1 MYFIEVET
9 ANLGLLRSEKRFLQQ
24 FIFFKLASE
33 LAATFAQNFL
43 AMRSVLLML
52 MFFFFCFN
60 AFAQTTISG
69 TIAEGASG
77 KGLEFATVALLRL
90 PDSATVKTTATDKK
104 GRFIFDAVAPGTYV
118 VRSSFVGFATVEA
131 TAFTVTAAIPKVAL
145 QPLQFINDA
154 KTLSTVTVT
163 GTRAQLNTS
172 IDRKVYNVEQDI
184 MSRSG
189 TASDILKN
197 IPSVEVDVEG
207 NVALRGSGDVMILI
221 NGKPNPLMGRTRAEV
236 LQQLPA
242 NSIERIEVITNPS
255 ARYRPDGTSGI
266 INIVLKKNIRNGFNG
281 SATANAGNKDRYN
294 GILSLNYRPKKLN
307 LFGSYSLRQDTRK
320 RFNTIDRTYLESN
333 GDTKS
338 LYNQVTTSAAH
349 PHAQIA
355 TAGIDYTID
364 EKNSM
369 GASGTY
375 FNRTQTRNDVTS
387 NVNIDKTNIPTQDYN
402 RLRYDPEYEKQKNGA
417 AYFQHNFAKEG
428 HDLRIEFNTSNEDE
442 VEDNHYTN
450 VYRKPSVLT
459 TYDNTRIQQAT
470 HQNQLTADY
479 THQLGEDAKLEAGY
493 DGLYNKVDLNFY
505 GEYFDAAQ
513 NKFLKDAVK
522 SNRFVY
528 NEDVHA
534 LYGTYQK
541 SLERF
546 GYELGLRAEATLTKG
561 HLINLDSFVNNNYF
575 KVYPTVHL
583 SYKLK
588 ESSELQLNYSK
599 RVHRPE
605 ADELNPFPEYQDP
618 RNLRAGNPKLLPEII
633 HSTELGYKWQN
644 KAFSFVPSIY
654 YRYKQN
660 GFTQVVVP
668 VNDTTLLTTTQNLSN
683 DQSAGLELIFSAKA
697 AGVFS
702 ASFSTNVFYNRID
715 ATNLGYIQ
723 NKSIYSASANLTTTF
738 TLSKTSMLQ
747 ISSNYRSPRLTPQG
761 KIYPTFV
768 LNAGMRQDLAK
779 NKVSITLTASDIL
792 ASLKQK
798 TELNT
803 PYLKQ
808 VSVGKRDGRI
818 VYLGVSYRFGI
829 IKKAKD
835 DKLQFDNSL

>member
-1 MYFIEVET
+1 MQKCLVLLIPFFLFLSAKAQTTVTGTVVDNSAKKPVE
-9 ANLGLLRSEKRFLQQ
+9 
-24 FIFFKLASE
+24 
-33 LAATFAQNFL
+33 FA
-43 AMRSVLLML
+43 SVLLL
-52 MFFFFCFN
+52 H
-60 AFAQTTISG
+60 
-69 TIAEGASG
+69 
-77 KGLEFATVALLRL
+77 L
-90 PDSATVKTTATDKK
+90 PDSTLTKGTATDKK
-104 GRFIFDAVAPGTYV
+104 GKFSIAGVQPGNYIVRTSFIGFDKVESAPFTIEAGTPKYTIEALKL
-118 VRSSFVGFATVEA
+118 VG
-131 TAFTVTAAIPKVAL
+131 
-145 QPLQFINDA
+145 DS
-154 KTLSTVTVT
+154 KTLTNITVT

-207 NVALRGSGDVMILI
+207 NVALRGSTDVMILI

-281 SATANAGNKDRYN
+281 TATANAGNKDRYN
-294 GILSLNYRPKKLN
+294 GNVSLNYRPKQFN
-307 LFGSYSLRQDTRK
+307 LFGSYSFRRDTRK
-320 RFNTIDRTYLESN
+320 RYNTIDRTYLDGS
-333 GDTKS
+333 GATKS
-338 LYNQVTTSAAH
+338 LYNQVTNSAAH
-349 PHAQIA
+349 PQANIA
-355 TAGIDYTID
+355 TAGIDYTLD
-364 EKNSM
+364 EKNTI

-375 FNRTQTRNDVTS
+375 FYRKQTRNDVTGNLS
-387 NVNIDKTNIPTQDYN
+387 FDNRNQLTQDYN
-402 RLRYDPEYEKQKNGA
+402 RLRYDPEFEKQKNA
-417 AYFQHNFAKEG
+417 TFYFDHNFSKED
-428 HDLRIEFNTSNEDE
+428 HNLRIEFNTSNEDE

-450 VYRKPSVLT
+450 LYRLPTSLT
-459 TYDNTRIQQAT
+459 TMENTLIRQGT
-470 HQNQLTADY
+470 HENQLTADY
-479 THQLGEDAKLEAGY
+479 SNKLSEDSKLEAGY

-505 GEYFDAAQ
+505 GEYFDAVQ
-513 NKFLKDAVK
+513 SKFVKDAVK
-522 SNRFVY
+522 TNQFIY
-528 NEDVHA
+528 NENVHA
-534 LYGTYQK
+534 VYGTYQK
-541 SLERF
+541 SFEKF
-546 GYELGLRAEATLTKG
+546 GYELGLRTEAVLTKG
-561 HLINLDSFVNNNYF
+561 HLINLDSFVTNNYF

-654 YRYKQN
+654 YRYKVN
-660 GFTQVVVP
+660 GFTSVIVP
-668 VNDTTLLTTTQNLSN
+668 LNDTTLLTTTQNLSN
-683 DQSAGLELIFSAKA
+683 DQSAGLEAIFSAKA
-697 AGVFS
+697 GGFFS
-702 ASFSTNVFYNRID
+702 VSFSSNVFYNRID

-723 NKSIYSASANLTTTF
+723 NKSIYSVSANLTSSF
-738 TLSKTSMLQ
+738 TLTKTTMLQ
-747 ISSNYRSPRLTPQG
+747 ISSNYRSARLTPQG

-768 LNAGMRQDLAK
+768 LNSGMRQDLAK
-779 NKVSITLTASDIL
+779 NKLSITLTASDIFN
-792 ASLKQK
+792 SLKQK

-808 VSVGKRDGRI
+808 VSVGKRDGLI
-818 VYLGVSYRFGI
+818 VYLGVSYRFGV
-829 IKKAKD
+829 IKKTKEE
-835 DKLQFDNSL
+835 KMQFDNSL